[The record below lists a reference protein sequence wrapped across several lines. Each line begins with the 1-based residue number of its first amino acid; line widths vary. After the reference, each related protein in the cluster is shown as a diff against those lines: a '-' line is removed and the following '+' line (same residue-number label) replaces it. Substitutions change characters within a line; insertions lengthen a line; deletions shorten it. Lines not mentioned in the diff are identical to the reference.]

1 MKKISEL
8 VDLRNLLVDTDID
21 SVTNTFCDF
30 MKTIKSHADAVETA
44 TDISKPNLDDSFFKL
59 EQLSKNTSKKFNAY
73 IEEIN
78 ACIRIND
85 DELRRNSIRLDQASN
100 SDPANSILEKVKARE
115 STHHQDTLNLFKER
129 CKLYSDWKY
138 PGMQIR
144 PGYGTW
150 TRELVDLDPLYL
162 VDTHEELLHEIKKQ
176 FNDNYLSRLRFATI
190 SDIDKPIF
198 GKLPQNQ
205 FGLIVVTEFFNQKN
219 ISTIKRYLKEI
230 FSLLRS
236 GGVCVFTFNDCDFSE
251 AVRNSENN
259 YDCYTPGNEIIG
271 IVKELGFEIIDR
283 FNSGGT
289 LSWMEIQHPGE
300 ISSLRGGQTLAK
312 IQITQ

>member
-8 VDLRNLLVDTDID
+8 VDLRNRLVDTDIE

-30 MKTIKSHADAVETA
+30 MKTIKAHANEVEAA
-44 TDISKPNLDDSFFKL
+44 TNISKPNLDDSFFKL
-59 EQLSKNTSKKFNAY
+59 QQLSENTSKEFNAY

-85 DELRRNSIRLDQASN
+85 DELRSNSIQLDQASN

-162 VDTHEELLHEIKKQ
+162 VDTHKDLLHEIKKQ
-176 FNDNYLSRLRFATI
+176 FNDNYLSRLRFANI

-198 GKLPQNQ
+198 GQLPQNQ

-251 AVRNSENN
+251 GVRNSENN

-271 IVKELGFEIIDR
+271 IAEELGFEIIDR

-289 LSWMEIQHPGE
+289 LSWIEIQRPGE

-312 IQITQ
+312 ILPT